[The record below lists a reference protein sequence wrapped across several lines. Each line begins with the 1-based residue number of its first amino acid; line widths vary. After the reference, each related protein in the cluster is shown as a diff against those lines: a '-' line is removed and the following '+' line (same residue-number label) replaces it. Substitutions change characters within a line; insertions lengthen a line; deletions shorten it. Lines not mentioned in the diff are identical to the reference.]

1 MPCFFRVCGVQKFCG
16 VQGLV
21 RFLVCKV
28 TSGFVVRKISL
39 AFFDV
44 QDLFRVLWYARYDLI
59 WMFLTKQRTLA
70 QAGIRLS
77 QREVFKHLE
86 YSSRCVLDASHTQ

>member
-1 MPCFFRVCGVQKFCG
+1 MHHNSIGFSNLRNRGAG
-16 VQGLV
+16 GLNSP
-21 RFLVCKV
+21 L
-28 TSGFVVRKISL
+28 TNISL

-70 QAGIRLS
+70 HAGILLS